1 MNDKEKDYKHTL
13 NLPQTAFPMKANLAG
28 REPDTLKFWHE
39 LDLYARLRR
48 ARAGKPKYILHDGP
62 PYANGDIHLGHAVN
76 KVLKDIIVKAKTLS
90 GYDAPYV
97 PGWDC
102 HGLPIELMVEKKIGK
117 AGDKV
122 NPAAFRKACREYAA
136 KQVDGQRADF
146 QRLGIIG
153 DWEHPYL
160 TMDFQFEA
168 DIIRELG
175 RVVAR
180 DHLYKS
186 YKPVHWCID
195 CGSALA
201 EAEVEYEDKTSPAI
215 DVKFAV
221 ADNTAFWDAAL
232 GEEHQPSTG
241 GRVPFSSQR
250 PTDKPVYFVIWTTT
264 PWTLPAN
271 QAVAV
276 NAEQFYDIVDVGNE
290 YLVLA
295 SPLAEIA
302 LGRYGY
308 WPPNNNINIKRHT
321 IGATFEGL
329 LLRHPFYDRE
339 VPVLLGEHVTMETGT
354 GAVHTAPGHG
364 QEDYRVAMYYNRNK
378 GTHIKI
384 DNPVGGDGKFLPDT
398 ELFAGEHVFKANDH
412 VIEVLKARAALLH
425 VEMLRHSYPHCWRH
439 KTPIIF
445 RATPQWFIG
454 MERAGLRNGAL
465 AEIKQIT
472 WLPDWG
478 QARIEGM
485 ITGRPDWC
493 ISRQRTWG
501 VPITLFTHKQTG
513 KLHPDTQA
521 IIEKVAQRVEQKGI
535 DAWFELE
542 PQELLGA
549 QAADYD
555 KVNDTLDVWFDSG
568 VTHAC
573 VLAKRPELQYP
584 ADLYLEG
591 SDQHRGWFQSSLL
604 SAVAT
609 RASAP
614 YKMALTHGFT
624 VDAKGKKMSKSLG
637 NTILPQKVINTL
649 GADVLRLWI
658 AATDYRNE
666 MSISDEILTR
676 VGDSYRRIRNTARYL
691 LGNLSGFDP
700 AQHALAPDKM
710 LALDAWALNTCADL
724 QHQLCTAYEDFNF
737 HLVYQKLHQFCS
749 VELGSFYLDV
759 LKDRVYTTP
768 ADSNA
773 HRSAQTA
780 MYHILEA
787 LVRWMA
793 PVLSFTAEE
802 IWKQMPGQRDASVFL
817 DTWYVIPHGDDTSG
831 MRGREYWDKIL
842 KVREQVG
849 RELEQARVAGL
860 IGSSLDAE
868 VDIYC
873 DPSLKTLLDGLQDEL
888 RFVLIVSYARVH
900 DLVVADTDSTV
911 TEISATAACVALPP
925 ASLPSKELRVKVS
938 LSAHAKC
945 IRCWHHRADVG
956 CNAQHQHLCARCV
969 LNVTGSG
976 ESRRYA

>member
-1 MNDKEKDYKHTL
+1 MTNNMNDKEKDYKHTL

-28 REPDTLKFWHE
+28 REPDTLKLWHE

-62 PYANGDIHLGHAVN
+62 PYANGEIHLGHAVN
-76 KVLKDIIVKAKTLS
+76 KVLKDIIVKSKTLS

-175 RVVAR
+175 RVIAR

-215 DVKFAV
+215 DVRFQVLDEV
-221 ADNTAFWDAAL
+221 AFLARCQHVP
-232 GEEHQPSTG
+232 GHG
-241 GRVPFSSQR
+241 GRGPVTVP
-250 PTDKPVYFVIWTTT
+250 IWTTT

-271 QAVAV
+271 QAVALNPDAAYV
-276 NAEQFYDIVDVGNE
+276 VVQYDGE
-290 YLVLA
+290 HGPERLVLA
-295 SPLAEIA
+295 EALVLDVMSRYAINKDGHHDSSNYRIIA
-302 LGRYGY
+302 
-308 WPPNNNINIKRHT
+308 T
-321 IGATFEGL
+321 AVGAALEGVML
-329 LLRHPFYDRE
+329 KHPFYARE
-339 VPVLLGEHVTMETGT
+339 VPIILGTHVTTDSGT

-364 QEDYRVAMYYNRNK
+364 QDDYVVGARYNLPV
-378 GTHIKI
+378 
-384 DNPVGGDGKFLPDT
+384 DNPVGDDGKFLPGV

-412 VIEVLKARAALLH
+412 VIEVLKARGALLH
-425 VEMLRHSYPHCWRH
+425 RQALRHSYPHCWRH

-454 MERAGLRNGAL
+454 LDRARLRENSL
-465 AEIKQIT
+465 AEIKKT
-472 WLPDWG
+472 AWLPEWG

-485 ITGRPDWC
+485 IRDRPDWC

-501 VPITLFTHKQTG
+501 VPIALFVHKQTG

-521 IIEKVAQRVEQKGI
+521 LMETVALRVEKHGI
-535 DAWFELE
+535 DAWFELD
-542 PQELLGA
+542 PRELLGA
-549 QAADYD
+549 AAADYD
-555 KVNDTLDVWFDSG
+555 KATDTLDVWFDSG
-568 VTHAC
+568 VTHGC

-609 RASAP
+609 RGSAP

-649 GADVLRLWI
+649 GADILRLWV

-691 LGNLSGFDP
+691 LGNLAGFDP
-700 AQHALAPDKM
+700 AQHAIAPDKM
-710 LALDAWALNTCADL
+710 LALDAWVLNTCADL
-724 QHQLCTAYEDFNF
+724 QGQLRVAYDDFNF
-737 HLVYQKLHQFCS
+737 HLVHQRLHQFCAG
-749 VELGSFYLDV
+749 ELGSFYLDV

-768 ADSNA
+768 ADSSA
-773 HRSAQTA
+773 RRSAQTA
-780 MYHILEA
+780 MYHLLEA

-802 IWKQMPGQRDASVFL
+802 IWKHMPGQRDASVFL
-817 DTWYVIPHGDDTSG
+817 DTWYAIPRCTDGSG
-831 MRGREYWDKIL
+831 MRGQEYWDKIL
-842 KVREQVG
+842 RVREQVG
-849 RELEQARVAGL
+849 RELEQARVAGM

-868 VDIYC
+868 VDLYC
-873 DPSLKTLLDGLQDEL
+873 DAALKVLLDGLQDEL
-888 RFVLIVSYARVH
+888 RFVLIASYARVH
-900 DLVVADTDSTV
+900 DSALADTT
-911 TEISATAACVALPP
+911 SAATDI
-925 ASLPSKELRVKVS
+925 KELRVKVS
-938 LSAHAKC
+938 PSAHAKC

-956 CNAQHQHLCARCV
+956 ANSEHPHLCARCV
-969 LNVTGSG
+969 LNVAGAG